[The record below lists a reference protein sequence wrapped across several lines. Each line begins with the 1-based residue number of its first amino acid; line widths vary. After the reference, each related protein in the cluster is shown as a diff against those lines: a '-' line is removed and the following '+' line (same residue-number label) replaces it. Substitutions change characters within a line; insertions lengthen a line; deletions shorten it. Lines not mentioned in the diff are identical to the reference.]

1 MIKSYFHKI
10 SRLVFFTPVFVL
22 QATVIYL
29 TGWLLASAVAEPHP
43 LLRDGIPFC
52 GVDHYQP
59 RWRPDSKG
67 SDNRNYARRF
77 AANLTRGEPR
87 TVRLIYF
94 LPNDRPYRA
103 DVVQQMKG
111 RIREVQTF
119 YAEQMDAHGYGKRTF
134 RIETDAQGEPLVH
147 RVDGRHSDSHY
158 SEDTVLEVL
167 AEIEEAFDL
176 VENVYFVVIDN
187 SIGLLLLGDSKVAGV
202 GFPESK
208 KGGFA
213 LASAGFF
220 DLYTVAHELGHAFG
234 LTHDFRDGDFIM
246 SYGPG
251 KRGQLSPCHADLLSV
266 HPYFNRDTPIEVGEP
281 SDIELLSPRTYPRD
295 ATHVPIRLRV
305 SDPNGLHQV
314 ILYVRGTVKL
324 CRRLSGETD
333 TIVEFDY
340 DGVIPSAHD
349 LAYSK
354 STSLSKLLVHTIY
367 VEAVDMDGDYASP
380 LLLGVGVPPFVL
392 FSEALEPLSK
402 ISGDNQHNLPNTA
415 LPVPFVVELRNL
427 NSGFP
432 IGGVTVTFTVTGG
445 GGRLSVEHTET
456 DWDGRAESVLTLGP
470 NLGINTVEVSA
481 EGHTVTFNAVA
492 EDPVEIPDPKLRRVV
507 EIARNMAPGTPIAP
521 ADMLALRRLDAP
533 RTNISDLT
541 GLETATNLETLSLV
555 SNSISD
561 ISALAGLTNL
571 TDLNLQNNNISDI
584 SPIAGLTNLKD
595 LGLMRNSIT
604 DISALA
610 GLTTLGRLW
619 LSDNKIVD
627 ISPIAGLTNL
637 KDLSL
642 TRNSITDISALAG
655 LTTLGR
661 LWLSDN
667 KIVDISPIAGLT
679 NLSLLN
685 LSRNAISDV
694 SPLLGLNLT
703 GNEWDSTESHLFGL
717 HLFGNPLSYQSL
729 YTHIPA
735 LQDSGVVVL
744 FDTRTAT
751 TVRKLSGDN
760 QQGHPGAVL
769 DSRFV
774 VEVRDGRNTP
784 FEGVPVTFKVTEGGG
799 MLNVTNTNTDANGRA
814 ESTLTLGSGTH
825 IIEVTV
831 EQISDKVH
839 FTAFGAIEFDISVP
853 AVISLIHVPLKV
865 TAVDGAEQSIE
876 SVGDLYDALG
886 GGHNVIY
893 LFTRDSET
901 QEWIGYLKPSDRGT
915 SVDRQLTDD
924 MGIIS
929 NLITPVV
936 LRLMGSVLGTDGTSR
951 TSTITLNQGFNL
963 VGLPLNDSR
972 ISRVSDLY
980 TLDGIGGN
988 VSAIMHAEEGEFK
1001 TVGRAGDPGDIALTG
1016 GQGFIMIASQPATVT
1031 LLGEAWHND
1040 AGALAAPV
1048 THTGV
1053 EVGDTTPILALSGAL
1068 VPEATGL
1075 TGQGFRVTV
1084 KNLST
1089 KSAAAVVTA
1098 PDEGEYRLTVVDIEK
1113 GRAAMIGDT
1122 LEISAQSPNPF
1133 IGVEPMRYTVTA
1145 EDVKRSLIQ
1154 LPELVAYEIP
1164 AETELL
1170 RNYPNPFNPETWIP
1184 YRLAEDAFVTLT
1196 IYDTSGQ
1203 VVRTL
1208 DVGHRIAAVY
1218 ESRSKAIYWDGR
1230 NALGEGV
1237 ASGVYF
1243 YHLTAGDYSATR
1255 RMLILK

>member
-77 AANLTRGEPR
+77 AANLNRGEPR

-94 LPNDRPYRA
+94 LPNNRPYRA

-402 ISGDNQHNLPNTA
+402 ISGDNQHSLPNTA
-415 LPVPFVVELRNL
+415 LPVPFVVELRSL

-481 EGHTVTFNAVA
+481 KGHTVTFNAVA
-492 EDPVEIPDPKLRRVV
+492 GDPVEIPDPKLRRVV

-521 ADMLALRRLDAP
+521 ADMLALIHLNAPDA
-533 RTNISDLT
+533 NISDLT
-541 GLETATNLETLSLV
+541 GLETATNLFWLSLS

-571 TDLNLQNNNISDI
+571 KLLDFDDNTISDISPIAKLTNLTQLYLWNNNISDI
-584 SPIAGLTNLKD
+584 SPIAKLTNLVY
-595 LGLMRNSIT
+595 LGLTRNNIS
-604 DISALA
+604 DISALV
-610 GLTTLGRLW
+610 GLTTLDKLRL
-619 LSDNKIVD
+619 L
-627 ISPIAGLTNL
+627 
-637 KDLSL
+637 
-642 TRNSITDISALAG
+642 
-655 LTTLGR
+655 
-661 LWLSDN
+661 
-667 KIVDISPIAGLT
+667 
-679 NLSLLN
+679 
-685 LSRNAISDV
+685 
-694 SPLLGLNLT
+694 
-703 GNEWDSTESHLFGL
+703 
-717 HLFGNPLSYQSL
+717 GNPLSYQSL

-769 DSRFV
+769 DSPFV

-825 IIEVTV
+825 IIEVMV
-831 EQISDKVH
+831 EQISDKVY
-839 FTAFGAIEFDISVP
+839 FTAFGGAIEFDISVP
-853 AVISLIHVPLKV
+853 AGISLIHVPLKV
-865 TAVDGAEQSIE
+865 TAVDGAAQSIE
-876 SVGDLYDALG
+876 SVGDLYAALG
-886 GGHNVIY
+886 GEHNVIY

-936 LRLMGSVLGTDGTSR
+936 LRLMGSVLGTDGTS
-951 TSTITLNQGFNL
+951 TITLNQGFNL

-1001 TVGRAGDPGDIALTG
+1001 SVGRAGDPGDIPLTG

-1031 LLGEAWHND
+1031 LSGEAWHND

-1048 THTGV
+1048 THTGI
-1053 EVGDTTPILALSGAL
+1053 EVGDTTPVLALSGAL

-1098 PDEGEYRLTVVDIEK
+1098 SDEGEYRITVVDIEM

-1164 AETELL
+1164 QETELL

-1237 ASGVYF
+1237 ASGIYF
-1243 YHLTAGDYSATR
+1243 YHLSAGDYTATR